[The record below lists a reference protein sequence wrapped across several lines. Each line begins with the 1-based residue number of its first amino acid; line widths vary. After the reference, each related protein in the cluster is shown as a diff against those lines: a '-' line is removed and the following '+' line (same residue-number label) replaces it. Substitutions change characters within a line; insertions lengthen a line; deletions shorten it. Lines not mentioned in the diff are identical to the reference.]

1 MSVSHSRTWN
11 PEPGADSR
19 TWNREPTAG
28 SRTWNPEPTA
38 GSRTWEPG
46 TRYAFPYLGTQN
58 PELVPV
64 PGNPD
69 LGEGFGVSAFPFP
82 TVPFYRNGNV
92 SYIMF
97 STTFSIYW
105 DLAMPVLTIL
115 SESIMGSGFP
125 GTGPRSGFGV
135 PGHGNPVWV
144 PRYENPLWVPRYR
157 NLLQVPRY
165 RNLPRFPGMR
175 TRPGPQVRRNW
186 NPRRIPD
193 SRLRQPVK
201 HFKIQCS
208 PYAASWVGMHQSH

>member
-1 MSVSHSRTWN
+1 MLAKMALFKNYQKTATYYTWLERYLLIQSHCIILSSVYYVGVSVSHSRTWN

-38 GSRTWEPG
+38 GSRTWNPEPTAGSRTWEPGTHCGFPYLGTRNPLRVPIPGNPEPTAGSRTWEPG
-46 TRYAFPYLGTQN
+46 TRYGFPYLGTQN

-97 STTFSIYW
+97 STTFSIY
-105 DLAMPVLTIL
+105 
-115 SESIMGSGFP
+115 
-125 GTGPRSGFGV
+125 
-135 PGHGNPVWV
+135 
-144 PRYENPLWVPRYR
+144 
-157 NLLQVPRY
+157 
-165 RNLPRFPGMR
+165 
-175 TRPGPQVRRNW
+175 
-186 NPRRIPD
+186 
-193 SRLRQPVK
+193 
-201 HFKIQCS
+201 
-208 PYAASWVGMHQSH
+208 